1 MKKIYSF
8 IALMLLLFVGNA
20 QAQTSWDVADQ
31 KGSVATIEEGKKY
44 AFHCGFNP
52 GYGNNGYMH
61 TAGGDMNTP
70 ETFFTSAYI
79 FEFIKVSDKEVNG
92 EKFPVYILKNL
103 GNGQYFKGGEYT
115 KKRSEA
121 FRFTAR
127 KATARRFA
135 DGDSEDWYEYSR
147 QVIDQDPADLDT
159 LVSPPQNKNQNC
171 YGAVKAGCW
180 VFCSPNENMA
190 ISYVGNG
197 VIKQYADTRDWLIYE
212 ATEHQ
217 MNAYERLTYYYGM
230 YCQNEVNEENYPVG
244 TNPGYIDSEE
254 YYNKL
259 KAAYDEAVA
268 ASTNTNLSDDEYNR
282 VTDALVAAFE
292 GLKEHLIQVSA
303 GYYMFIS
310 QRSQDALRDNGSV
323 TYAKEWTAPE
333 SWTLANAN
341 VIWQVIP
348 SGDEGKF
355 YVKNF
360 VTGKYLGAGPGTSAQ
375 FPLAADTVAKYTFE
389 QVQGKLFVINQ
400 NGKLMHCDAY
410 YKAVTWNDRAAQGNW
425 HIINKVDPAI
435 LDTLQA
441 KVDSLQN
448 AAKWT
453 ALVKEGQGILN
464 NSEFQTD
471 CSFDGNFAAA
481 GLVSEA
487 FDNHPEPTNE
497 EGVLSKLFDNNLNSF
512 YHTAWSADVED
523 GLNDWIDLDLGK
535 EVQNFFIKI
544 ARRPN
549 TSFNC
554 APLEFRLSA
563 PEDLMNSFEEHNL
576 VWDKVLVDS
585 ATLSWDY
592 SYTLGGAE
600 KAAHVAIYKVDLEE
614 PVRYIRFEVL
624 NTVASKDTTIQR
636 RPTNNTPWWNASEFR
651 VYENLGPD
659 QFATFI
665 PEGVKNAL
673 VNAIAAAKAELEAG
687 QFNEKTYTD
696 LEEAIEAYNEAYP
709 DPDAL
714 AWALEQAHAY
724 ATTAEVGDDLGYF
737 EEGAAAELEAALA
750 DVEGNV
756 LAPESTEEEIVVK
769 PMSAEDLNKYEA
781 QVRDAVNT
789 FFGKLHK
796 PQAGKYYQITSGSD
810 NENIKDAYVYAKN
823 ADVEEVARW
832 GYAGDAD
839 VQTRLNT
846 YWEVVDAGEGKVAL
860 KNVATGRYIYN
871 PYLHE
876 DEDDI
881 AEGTQIN
888 FSETP
893 EAMTFSYAKV
903 GGMFNLEFA
912 DGHYFNT
919 DPAGNIATWYD
930 VDDINARFQFTEVE
944 APYQYTFDVQPNML
958 QVVSLPVDVAGVMV
972 GEKTA
977 MKVLGQKDNMLQLQP
992 YDEAEVIPA
1001 GTPFII
1007 ETVEGE
1013 AMAASFPEWASDF
1026 ATIEYSYESKSQNG
1040 LWAAVLGATLPAN
1053 IGIFSEHKIVLSDEE
1068 EYVAPGSGYV
1078 VAEVPATEEVGTHA
1092 VALPEGL
1099 AVGIHNAVIVRN
1111 NEAVYSINGVK
1122 VANKVSDLKNLPK
1135 GIYIIGGKK
1144 VVK

>member
-20 QAQTSWDVADQ
+20 QAQTSWDVDDQ
-31 KGSVATIEEGKKY
+31 NGSVATIEEGKKY

-61 TAGGDMNTP
+61 TAGGAMNVPST
-70 ETFFTSAYI
+70 FTSAYI
-79 FEFIKVSDKEVNG
+79 FEFIKVSEKEANG
-92 EKFPVYILKNL
+92 EVFPVYILKNL

-115 KKRSEA
+115 SKKSEA

-135 DGDSEDWYEYSR
+135 DGDSEDWYEYST
-147 QVIDQDPADLDT
+147 QVIDQEDLDEG
-159 LVSPPQNKNQNC
+159 QNDRQNC
-171 YGAVKAGCW
+171 RGAVEAGCW
-180 VFCSPNENMA
+180 VFCSPEENAA
-190 ISYVGNG
+190 IGYIGNG
-197 VIKQYADTRDWLIYE
+197 GTTGYADTRDWLIYE

-217 MNAYERLTYYYGM
+217 MTAYERLGYYYEM
-230 YCQNEVNEENYPVG
+230 YCQNEVNEENYPIG
-244 TNPGYIDSEE
+244 TNPGYLDSQE
-254 YYNKL
+254 YYNTL
-259 KAAYDEAVA
+259 KAAYDAAVA
-268 ASTNTNLSDDEYNR
+268 AYGNTGLSDDEYNR
-282 VTDALVAAFE
+282 VTDALVKAFE
-292 GLKEHLIQVSA
+292 GLNEHLVQVGA
-303 GYYMFIS
+303 GYYMFIA
-310 QRSQDALRDNGSV
+310 QRSQDALRDSGSV
-323 TYAKEWTAPE
+323 TYAREWTAPE
-333 SWTLANAN
+333 SWTPANAN

-348 SGDEGKF
+348 SAEEGKF

-375 FPLAADTVAKYTFE
+375 FPLATDTVAKYTFE

-400 NGKLMHCDAY
+400 NGKLMHCDGG
-410 YKAVTWNDRAAQGNW
+410 YKAVTWNDRAASGNQ
-425 HIINKVDPAI
+425 HIINKVDKSI
-435 LDTLQA
+435 LDSLQG

-448 AAKWT
+448 AAKWA
-453 ALVKEGQGILN
+453 ALVKEGQNILAA
-464 NSEFQTD
+464 SEFQTD
-471 CSFDGNFAAA
+471 CSFDGNFAAE

-487 FDNHPEPTNE
+487 FDNHGETTEGPITN
-497 EGVLSKLFDNNLNSF
+497 LFDKNLNSF
-512 YHTAWSADVED
+512 YHTSWSADFED
-523 GLNDWIDLDLGK
+523 GQNDWIDLDLGK
-535 EVQNFFIKI
+535 EVQHFFIKI

-614 PVRYIRFEVL
+614 PVQYIRFEVL

-636 RPTNNTPWWNASEFR
+636 RPSNTPWWNASEFR

-665 PEGVKNAL
+665 PENVKNDL
-673 VNAIAAAKAELEAG
+673 VNAIAAAEAELAAG
-687 QFNEKTYTD
+687 QFNEATYTA

-709 DPDAL
+709 NPDAL

-724 ATTAEVGDDLGYF
+724 AGTAVEGTDLGYF

-750 DVEGNV
+750 AVEAEV
-756 LAPESTEEEIVVK
+756 LAPESTEENIKVN
-769 PMSAEDLNKYEA
+769 PMSAADLKKYEE
-781 QVRDAVNT
+781 QVRDAVNA
-789 FFGKLHK
+789 FFDKLHK
-796 PQAGKYYQITSGSD
+796 PEAGKYYQITSGSD
-810 NENIKDAYVYAKN
+810 NENINGAYVYAAN
-823 ADVEEVARW
+823 ADVEESAYW

-839 VQTRLNT
+839 VESRANT
-846 YWEVVDAGEGKVAL
+846 MWEVVDAGEGKFAL

-871 PYLHE
+871 PYLHAE
-876 DEDDI
+876 EDDVPE
-881 AEGTQIN
+881 ATQIN
-888 FSETP
+888 FSTTP
-893 EAMTFSYAKV
+893 EALTFSYAKV
-903 GGMFNLEFA
+903 EGMFNLEFA

-944 APYQYTFDVQPNML
+944 APGQYTFDVQPNML
-958 QVVSLPVDVAGVMV
+958 QVVSLPVDVADVMV
-972 GEKTA
+972 GELNA
-977 MKVLGQKDNMLQLQP
+977 MKVLGQKDGMLQLQP
-992 YDEAEVIPA
+992 YDDTEVIPA
-1001 GTPFII
+1001 GTPFIV
-1007 ETVEGE
+1007 ETGAEE
-1013 AMAASFPEWASDF
+1013 ASAAAFPEWASDF

-1040 LWAAVLGATLPAN
+1040 LWAAVLGKTLPAN

-1068 EYVAPGSGYV
+1068 EYVAPGTGYV
-1078 VAEVPATEEVGTHA
+1078 VAEVPTTEEVGTHA

-1099 AVGIHNAVIVRN
+1099 ANGIHNAVIVRN
-1111 NEAVYSINGVK
+1111 NQAVYTINGVK
-1122 VANKVSDLKNLPK
+1122 VANTVSDLKNLPK
-1135 GIYIIGGKK
+1135 GVYIIGGKK

>member
-20 QAQTSWDVADQ
+20 QAQTSWDVDDQ
-31 KGSVATIEEGKKY
+31 NGSVATIEEGKKY

-61 TAGGDMNTP
+61 TAGGAMNVPST
-70 ETFFTSAYI
+70 FTSAYI
-79 FEFIKVSDKEVNG
+79 FEFIKVSEKEANG

-103 GNGQYFKGGEYT
+103 GNGQYYKGSEYT
-115 KKRSEA
+115 SKKSEA

-127 KATARRFA
+127 KATAMTFA
-135 DGDSEDWYEYSR
+135 GGASEDWYEYST
-147 QVIDQDPADLDT
+147 QVIDQEELDEG
-159 LVSPPQNKNQNC
+159 QNDRQNC
-171 YGAVKAGCW
+171 RGAVEAGCW
-180 VFCSPNENMA
+180 VFCSPDEDAA
-190 ISYVGNG
+190 IAYIGNG
-197 VIKQYADTRDWLIYE
+197 GNSGYHDTRDWLIYE

-217 MNAYERLTYYYGM
+217 MTAYERLGYYYEM
-230 YCQNEVNEENYPVG
+230 YCQNEVNEENYPIG
-244 TNPGYIDSEE
+244 TNPGYLDSQE
-254 YYNKL
+254 YYNTL
-259 KAAYDEAVA
+259 KAAYDAAVA
-268 ASTNTNLSDDEYNR
+268 AYANTGLSDDEYNQ
-282 VTDALVAAFE
+282 VTDALVKAFE
-292 GLKEHLIQVSA
+292 GLNEHLVQVGA
-303 GYYMFIS
+303 GYYMFIA
-310 QRSQDALRDNGSV
+310 QRTQDALRDSGSV
-323 TYAKEWTAPE
+323 TYAREWTAPE

-348 SGDEGKF
+348 SGEEGKF

-375 FPLAADTVAKYTFE
+375 FPLATDTVAKYTFE

-400 NGKLMHCDAY
+400 NGKLMHCDGG
-410 YKAVTWNDRAAQGNW
+410 YKAVTWNDRTAQGNQ
-425 HIINKVDPAI
+425 HIINKVDQSI
-435 LDTLQA
+435 LDSLQT

-448 AAKWT
+448 AAKWA
-453 ALVKEGQGILN
+453 ALVKEGQNILAA
-464 NSEFQTD
+464 SEFQTD
-471 CSFDGNFAAA
+471 CSFDGNFAAE

-487 FDNHPEPTNE
+487 FDNHGETSEGPLTN
-497 EGVLSKLFDNNLNSF
+497 LFDKNLNSF
-512 YHTAWSADVED
+512 YHTSWSADFED

-535 EVQNFFIKI
+535 EVQHFFIKI

-554 APLEFRLSA
+554 APLEFKLSA
-563 PEDLMNSFEEHNL
+563 PEPGLQEFTEHNIA
-576 VWDKVLVDS
+576 WDKVLIDS

-592 SYTLGGAE
+592 SYTLSGAE

-614 PVRYIRFEVL
+614 PVQYIRFEVL

-636 RPTNNTPWWNASEFR
+636 RASGTPWWNASEFR

-665 PEGVKNAL
+665 PEEVKTAL
-673 VNAIAAAKAELEAG
+673 VKAIAAAQAEIEAG
-687 QFNEKTYTD
+687 KFNEATYTA

-709 DPDAL
+709 NPDAL

-724 ATTAEVGDDLGYF
+724 AGTAVEGDDLGYF

-750 DVEGNV
+750 AVEAEV
-756 LAPESTEEEIVVK
+756 LAPESTEENIKVN
-769 PMSAEDLNKYEA
+769 PMSAADLKKYEE
-781 QVRDAVNT
+781 QVRDAVNA
-789 FFGKLHK
+789 FFDKLHK
-796 PQAGKYYQITSGSD
+796 PEAGKYYQITSGSD
-810 NENIKDAYVYAKN
+810 NENINGAYVYAAN
-823 ADVEEVARW
+823 ADVEESAYW
-832 GYAGDAD
+832 GYVGDGDAD
-839 VQTRLNT
+839 SRANT
-846 YWEVVDAGEGKVAL
+846 MWEVVDAGEGKFAL

-871 PYLHE
+871 PYLHAE
-876 DEDDI
+876 EDDVPE
-881 AEGTQIN
+881 ATQIN
-888 FSETP
+888 FSTTP
-893 EAMTFSYAKV
+893 EALTFSYAKV
-903 GGMFNLEFA
+903 EGMFNLEFA

-944 APYQYTFDVQPNML
+944 APGQYTFDVQPNML
-958 QVVSLPVDVAGVMV
+958 QVVSLPVDVSGVMI
-972 GEKTA
+972 GEEKTA
-977 MKVLGQKDNMLQLQP
+977 MKVIGQKDNMLQLNP
-992 YDEAEVIPA
+992 YADEEVIPA

-1007 ETVEGE
+1007 ETAEGE
-1013 AMAASFPEWASDF
+1013 ATAATFIDWASDF
-1026 ATIEYSYESKSQNG
+1026 STIEYSYESKEQNG
-1040 LWAAVLGATLPAN
+1040 LWAAVLGKTLPAN
-1053 IGIFSEHKIVLSDEE
+1053 VGIFSEHKIVLSDEE
-1068 EYVAPGSGYV
+1068 EYVAPGTGYV
-1078 VAEVPATEEVGTHA
+1078 VAEVPVIEETGSYA